1 MKHLFL
7 TLLLVLLLSNTVS
20 AQKVYN
26 LDLPK
31 TEQQLIGKSI
41 KTQDKAIYKG
51 VSNTV
56 YKSAKGKLFFIYN
69 NKKGNP
75 AKKYVI

>member
-1 MKHLFL
+1 MKHLFY
-7 TLLLVLLLSNTVS
+7 TLLLILLISTTVS

-31 TEQQLIGKSI
+31 TEQQLIGKSV
-41 KTQDKAIYKG
+41 KTLDKAIYKG
-51 VSNTV
+51 ISNTV
-56 YKSAKGKLFFIYN
+56 YKSVKGKLFFIYT

-75 AKKYVI
+75 AKKYVN